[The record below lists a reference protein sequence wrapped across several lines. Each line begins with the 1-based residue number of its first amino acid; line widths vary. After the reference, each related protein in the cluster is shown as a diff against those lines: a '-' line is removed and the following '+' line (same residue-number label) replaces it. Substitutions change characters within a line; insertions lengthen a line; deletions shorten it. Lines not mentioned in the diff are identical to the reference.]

1 MSNKEFYETELTELP
16 PDYNID
22 KKAIAEGFRYF
33 WASNQIT
40 GFKRDKSGN
49 YVRDEDG
56 KLIAYRTS
64 KARVMDTG
72 WFNFKNENNY
82 TEDE

>member
-1 MSNKEFYETELTELP
+1 MNEEHHELSLTDLP
-16 PDYNID
+16 PDLRID
-22 KKAIAEGFRYF
+22 KKAIDEGFRYF

-40 GFKRDKSGN
+40 GFKRDKYGE

-56 KLIAYRTS
+56 NLIAYRTS
-64 KARVMDTG
+64 KARVMDTS

-82 TEDE
+82 NEDE